1 MMNFQ
6 VLEIVGRQLQANIPK
21 LPSDFVTCKSSFQ
34 AAKMKSMEVVWLL
47 WQLGMIANLKT

>member
-21 LPSDFVTCKSSFQ
+21 LPSDFVTCEFSFWV
-34 AAKMKSMEVVWLL
+34 AKMKYMEIVWLL
-47 WQLGMIANLKT
+47 